1 LAVGRRWRERLGG
14 SWSELVLGSLVIDAS
29 RLERVVCGGFLPHG
43 RRRFGGCHAH
53 RFQQLRTTAAAAGVA
68 MVHYDGNKS
77 NKSGSTSGNKR
88 GTKQRSATRKA
99 AIHNAT
105 KKLQATKQPAPTQTA
120 PRTAHIAIAKHTND
134 KRITVVGFPHI
145 VYQHCVL
152 VVSAFSDVPGSRFA
166 LFRIS
171 LLQIYMFAS
180 CAIRIR

>member
-1 LAVGRRWRERLGG
+1 MAVGCRWRERLGG

-29 RLERVVCGGFLPHG
+29 RLERVVCGGVLPHG

-88 GTKQRSATRKA
+88 GTQQRSATRKA

-105 KKLQATKQPAPTQTA
+105 NKLQATKQPAPTNGT
-120 PRTAHIAIAKHTND
+120 THCTHSHSKAHQRQAHY
-134 KRITVVGFPHI
+134 RRRFPHI

-171 LLQIYMFAS
+171 LLQIYICLLRAP
-180 CAIRIR
+180 